1 MSRSTN
7 ASPGAPDDDEGRLA
21 DGSTE
26 PTDDVAADAAADADE
41 AGTADGDAV
50 ADEPGGS
57 EDSDDA
63 GRDDDAVPATAA
75 AVARSREAARERK
88 QAARSGGKPAVRPAA
103 RPAARAGKDE
113 RRGPIAAIVLFVRQ
127 VISELRKVVTPT
139 GKELGTYVAVV
150 IVFVLVVM
158 AYVGVLDFAI
168 GRLVLWAFG
177 G

>member
-41 AGTADGDAV
+41 AGTADDDAV
-50 ADEPGGS
+50 ADEPAGS

-63 GRDDDAVPATAA
+63 DRDDDAVPATAA

>member
-1 MSRSTN
+1 VSRSTN

-26 PTDDVAADAAADADE
+26 PTGDVAADAAADADE
-41 AGTADGDAV
+41 AGTADDDAV
-50 ADEPGGS
+50 ADEPAGS

-63 GRDDDAVPATAA
+63 DRDDDAVPATAA